1 MPMDTPALPESP
13 SNPLAL
19 SSIHNGEPPA
29 ILLSGQN
36 SEATSSPPGLPKAR
50 QSQVELENPTNL
62 PSSRISGDMK
72 VSHSGMNRSSPFHQ
86 KDLQF
91 GYDCDVAAGSIMAM
105 YPTSGG
111 ADNRQDEVIAEPG
124 LAVADHSR
132 NTDKYS
138 SGVQPTA
145 ELTCVDA
152 CTALDDQ
159 FPPSPVHIHADR
171 STSGMI
177 PSPKPYSAE
186 RQLSYSPPSLTGNPS
201 GICTLQVDTCPS
213 SGHVNPQSS
222 TSAHENLILP
232 PCESPSTSDPADM
245 TTRCGPSLSHE
256 SQGLRHQILPRP
268 PPEVAALLTAECS
281 GDVVSPVF
289 ARNSPLVPWEL
300 SSEIGHFWSGLFKI
314 SEIKVTHV
322 CYTVR
327 HMISLCCGSVCSPG
341 RNESATKHPELT
353 YSEAYLAIFSGMDAW
368 RRGSTP
374 G

>member
-19 SSIHNGEPPA
+19 SSIHNGQPPA

-36 SEATSSPPGLPKAR
+36 SEATGSPPGLPKAGP
-50 QSQVELENPTNL
+50 SQVELENPTNL

-91 GYDCDVAAGSIMAM
+91 GHDCDIATGSNTTM
-105 YPTSGG
+105 YPTSDG
-111 ADNRQDEVIAEPG
+111 ADNRRDEVNTEAC

-132 NTDKYS
+132 NTDKYF
-138 SGVQPTA
+138 SGVQPAA

-152 CTALDDQ
+152 CVALDDQ
-159 FPPSPVHIHADR
+159 FSPSPVHTHADQ
-171 STSGMI
+171 STSGVM

-186 RQLSYSPPSLTGNPS
+186 HQLTYSPPSPTGNPP
-201 GICTLQVDTCPS
+201 GIRTLQVDTCPP
-213 SGHVNPQSS
+213 SGHVNPQLSA
-222 TSAHENLILP
+222 SAHENLILP

-245 TTRCGPSLSHE
+245 ATRCCPSLSHE
-256 SQGLRHQILPRP
+256 SQGLCHQILPRP
-268 PPEVAALLTAECS
+268 PPEVVTLLTAECS

-322 CYTVR
+322 CYTVG
-327 HMISLCCGSVCSPG
+327 I
-341 RNESATKHPELT
+341 
-353 YSEAYLAIFSGMDAW
+353 
-368 RRGSTP
+368 
-374 G
+374 